1 MEDILVQIAPSG
13 EDNNQMIVTNAIS
26 GKSQTTVSTKVVV
39 VNGRIAKKTPGIV
52 GKSSSGVF
60 YNPVLIARNG
70 NINELRS
77 TAAGTFYKDDGSV
90 KVSLDAHDGMIDK
103 RNIVLP
109 TMISN
114 ANDEQPQFYS
124 LVAAGDNA
132 IKLASA
138 PIGSSVHVVGEM
150 RDCWVGKFS
159 VKVLWVF
166 DMTLRKKGAY
176 NDLC

>member
-1 MEDILVQIAPSG
+1 MEDILVQITSD
-13 EDNNQMIVTNAIS
+13 EQNNQMIVTDAVS
-26 GKSQTTVSTKVVV
+26 GKSQTTISTKVIV

-60 YNPVLIARNG
+60 YNPVLIAKNG
-70 NINELRS
+70 NFNELRS
-77 TAAGTFYKDDGSV
+77 TAAGSFYKGDGLT
-90 KVSLDAHDGMIDK
+90 KVNLDNHDGIIDK
-103 RNIVLP
+103 RHIVLP

-114 ANDEQPQFYS
+114 AKDDQPQFYS

>member
-1 MEDILVQIAPSG
+1 MEDILVKIAAEES
-13 EDNNQMIVTNAIS
+13 NNKMVVTDAIS
-26 GKSQTTVSTKVVV
+26 GKSQTTVSTEVIV

-52 GKSSSGVF
+52 GKTGTGVF
-60 YNPVLIARNG
+60 YNPVLIAKNG
-70 NINELRS
+70 NFNELRC
-77 TAAGTFYKDDGSV
+77 TASGTFYKGDGAV
-90 KVSLDAHDGMIDK
+90 KVDLSSHDGIIDK

-109 TMISN
+109 TIISN
-114 ANDEQPQFYS
+114 AKDEQPQFYS

-132 IKLASA
+132 LKLASA
-138 PIGSSVHVVGEM
+138 PVGSSVHVVGEM